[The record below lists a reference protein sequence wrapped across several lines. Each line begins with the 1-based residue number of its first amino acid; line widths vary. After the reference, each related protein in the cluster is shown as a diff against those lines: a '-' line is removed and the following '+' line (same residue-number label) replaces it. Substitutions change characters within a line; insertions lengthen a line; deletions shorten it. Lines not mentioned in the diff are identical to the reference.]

1 MYSFRNFIDSVM
13 LAAHFLAFPSSG
25 GRCPERAD
33 EGPAEGSIYRTAI
46 TDIFIRF
53 ADSPHQS
60 LRDSFSP
67 KGRSLYTLYHY
78 TSGIST
84 VIFIVFYLSLWY
96 SVANKIYGAP
106 LPEKHG
112 GAGKEK
118 EDGR

>member
-1 MYSFRNFIDSVM
+1 MLISLKKIFNPKYMSADMKTNWLLAMPFIIM
-13 LAAHFLAFPSSG
+13 
-25 GRCPERAD
+25 
-33 EGPAEGSIYRTAI
+33 
-46 TDIFIRF
+46 DIFIRF

-84 VIFIVFYLSLWY
+84 VIFIVFYLSVWY

-106 LPEKHG
+106 LPEETWRS
-112 GAGKEK
+112 GKGK
-118 EDGR
+118 GRWTLKSL